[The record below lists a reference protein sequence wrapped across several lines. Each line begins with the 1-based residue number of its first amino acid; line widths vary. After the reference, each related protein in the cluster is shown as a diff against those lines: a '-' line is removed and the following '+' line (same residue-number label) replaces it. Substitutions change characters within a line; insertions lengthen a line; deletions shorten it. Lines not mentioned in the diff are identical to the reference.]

1 MEDEAYLDPA
11 GTRCLMIVRL
21 IALYGILDG
30 PAIGDAIV
38 REEKEGWMVD
48 RRGRWKFQLK
58 AVSVI
63 YGVISLG
70 G

>member
-11 GTRCLMIVRL
+11 GTRCLMAVRL

-38 REEKEGWMVD
+38 RRERDGTQTQK
-48 RRGRWKFQLK
+48 GRWKFQLK

-70 G
+70 E

>member
-11 GTRCLMIVRL
+11 GTRCLMTVRL

-38 REEKEGWMVD
+38 RRERDGNQK
-48 RRGRWKFQLK
+48 GRWKFQLK
-58 AVSVI
+58 R
-63 YGVISLG
+63 YR
-70 G
+70 